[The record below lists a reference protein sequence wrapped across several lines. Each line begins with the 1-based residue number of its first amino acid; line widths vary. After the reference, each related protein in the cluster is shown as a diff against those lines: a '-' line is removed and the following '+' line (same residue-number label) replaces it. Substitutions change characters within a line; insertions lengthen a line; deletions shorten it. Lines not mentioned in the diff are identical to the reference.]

1 MSARLETN
9 FVKTKYINPPIAS
22 LPLIF
27 SNCFNFL
34 NKFFLAIKQNLEVV
48 ENKKV
53 MITSKLEKNLKNLWR
68 YYFKHELNLKPS
80 LFHLKIKPLTFSRI
94 NFAV

>member
-27 SNCFNFL
+27 SNCFSFL
-34 NKFFLAIKQNLEVV
+34 NKLLFAVKQNLNGIK
-48 ENKKV
+48 NKKV
-53 MITSKLEKNLKNLWR
+53 LITSKSKKKLTNL
-68 YYFKHELNLKPS
+68 
-80 LFHLKIKPLTFSRI
+80 
-94 NFAV
+94 

>member
-27 SNCFNFL
+27 SNCFSFIKKL
-34 NKFFLAIKQNLEVV
+34 FCSHTKFNRCRK
-48 ENKKV
+48 
-53 MITSKLEKNLKNLWR
+53 
-68 YYFKHELNLKPS
+68 
-80 LFHLKIKPLTFSRI
+80 
-94 NFAV
+94 

>member
-27 SNCFNFL
+27 SNCFSFL
-34 NKFFLAIKQNLEVV
+34 KKFFAIKQNLNGI

-53 MITSKLEKNLKNLWR
+53 LITSKLKKFIEILFQMRIK
-68 YYFKHELNLKPS
+68 FKAKLLS
-80 LFHLKIKPLTFSRI
+80 SRDKVSRSQQ
-94 NFAV
+94 N

>member
-27 SNCFNFL
+27 SNCFSFL
-34 NKFFLAIKQNLEVV
+34 KRFTAVKQNLKGI

-53 MITSKLEKNLKNLWR
+53 LITSKLKKNYRNIIS
-68 YYFKHELNLKPS
+68 N
-80 LFHLKIKPLTFSRI
+80 T
-94 NFAV
+94 N

>member
-9 FVKTKYINPPIAS
+9 FVKTKYLNPPIAS

-27 SNCFNFL
+27 SNCFSLLNRINFV
-34 NKFFLAIKQNLEVV
+34 IKQNLKGI

-53 MITSKLEKNLKNLWR
+53 LITSKLKKILKNL
-68 YYFKHELNLKPS
+68 
-80 LFHLKIKPLTFSRI
+80 
-94 NFAV
+94 

>member
-34 NKFFLAIKQNLEVV
+34 NRLCFSVKQNLEGK

-53 MITSKLEKNLKNLWR
+53 LFTSKLKKKL
-68 YYFKHELNLKPS
+68 
-80 LFHLKIKPLTFSRI
+80 
-94 NFAV
+94 

>member
-1 MSARLETN
+1 MSVRLETN

-27 SNCFNFL
+27 SNCFSFL
-34 NKFFLAIKQNLEVV
+34 KKNTLAVKQNLKGI

-53 MITSKLEKNLKNLWR
+53 LITSKLKKI
-68 YYFKHELNLKPS
+68 
-80 LFHLKIKPLTFSRI
+80 LKIYRNIIS
-94 NFAV
+94 NAN

>member
-27 SNCFNFL
+27 SNCLSFL
-34 NKFFLAIKQNLEVV
+34 NKLLLRLNQNLKGI
-48 ENKKV
+48 ENKNV
-53 MITSKLEKNLKNLWR
+53 FITSELK
-68 YYFKHELNLKPS
+68 KI
-80 LFHLKIKPLTFSRI
+80 LKIYRNIISKT
-94 NFAV
+94 N

>member
-27 SNCFNFL
+27 SNCLSFL
-34 NKFFLAIKQNLEVV
+34 NKIIFANKQNLKGI

-53 MITSKLEKNLKNLWR
+53 LITSKLKKNYRNII
-68 YYFKHELNLKPS
+68 LN
-80 LFHLKIKPLTFSRI
+80 T
-94 NFAV
+94 N

>member
-27 SNCFNFL
+27 SNCFS
-34 NKFFLAIKQNLEVV
+34 FFKKITLAARQNLKGI

-53 MITSKLEKNLKNLWR
+53 LINSKLEKNFKNL
-68 YYFKHELNLKPS
+68 
-80 LFHLKIKPLTFSRI
+80 
-94 NFAV
+94 

>member
-27 SNCFNFL
+27 SNCLRFL
-34 NKFFLAIKQNLEVV
+34 NKLLLRLNKNLEGVG
-48 ENKKV
+48 NKKV
-53 MITSKLEKNLKNLWR
+53 LNTSKLKNFKKIYRNIIKNT
-68 YYFKHELNLKPS
+68 N
-80 LFHLKIKPLTFSRI
+80 
-94 NFAV
+94 

>member
-27 SNCFNFL
+27 SNCLSFL
-34 NKFFLAIKQNLEVV
+34 NKLLYAIKQNLEVA

-53 MITSKLEKNLKNLWR
+53 LVTSKLKKK
-68 YYFKHELNLKPS
+68 FKK
-80 LFHLKIKPLTFSRI
+80 FKKFI
-94 NFAV
+94 

>member
-27 SNCFNFL
+27 SNCFSFL
-34 NKFFLAIKQNLEVV
+34 NRLLTDKQNLKGI

-53 MITSKLEKNLKNLWR
+53 LINSKLKK
-68 YYFKHELNLKPS
+68 FKEI
-80 LFHLKIKPLTFSRI
+80 LFLTRIKFKAKLLSSQDKVSRSQQ
-94 NFAV
+94 N

>member
-1 MSARLETN
+1 MSPRLEIS

-27 SNCFNFL
+27 SNCFSFL
-34 NKFFLAIKQNLEVV
+34 KKNLAVKQNLRGI

-53 MITSKLEKNLKNLWR
+53 LITSKLKKNYRNIIS
-68 YYFKHELNLKPS
+68 N
-80 LFHLKIKPLTFSRI
+80 T
-94 NFAV
+94 N

>member
-27 SNCFNFL
+27 SNCFSFL
-34 NKFFLAIKQNLEVV
+34 KGLLFAVKQNLMGI

-53 MITSKLEKNLKNLWR
+53 TITSKLKK
-68 YYFKHELNLKPS
+68 YFSQNYRNIIS
-80 LFHLKIKPLTFSRI
+80 NT
-94 NFAV
+94 N

>member
-1 MSARLETN
+1 MSERLETN

-27 SNCFNFL
+27 SNCFKFL
-34 NKFFLAIKQNLEVV
+34 NRFLAIKQNLKGV

-53 MITSKLEKNLKNLWR
+53 LVTSKLKKNFTNL
-68 YYFKHELNLKPS
+68 
-80 LFHLKIKPLTFSRI
+80 
-94 NFAV
+94 

>member
-9 FVKTKYINPPIAS
+9 LVKTKYINPPIAS

-27 SNCFNFL
+27 SNCFSFP
-34 NKFFLAIKQNLEVV
+34 KITLAVKQNLKGI

-53 MITSKLEKNLKNLWR
+53 LITSKLKKN
-68 YYFKHELNLKPS
+68 
-80 LFHLKIKPLTFSRI
+80 
-94 NFAV
+94 

>member
-27 SNCFNFL
+27 SNCFSFL
-34 NKFFLAIKQNLEVV
+34 NKFLFAVKQNLRVI

-53 MITSKLEKNLKNLWR
+53 LVTSKSKKFFEIYRHIISNT
-68 YYFKHELNLKPS
+68 
-80 LFHLKIKPLTFSRI
+80 IQI
-94 NFAV
+94 

>member
-27 SNCFNFL
+27 SNCFSFL
-34 NKFFLAIKQNLEVV
+34 KNNLAVKQNLKGI

-53 MITSKLEKNLKNLWR
+53 LITSK
-68 YYFKHELNLKPS
+68 
-80 LFHLKIKPLTFSRI
+80 
-94 NFAV
+94 

>member
-1 MSARLETN
+1 MSARLETS

-27 SNCFNFL
+27 SNCLSFL
-34 NKFFLAIKQNLEVV
+34 KKILAVKQNLKGI

-53 MITSKLEKNLKNLWR
+53 LINSKLKKNL
-68 YYFKHELNLKPS
+68 
-80 LFHLKIKPLTFSRI
+80 
-94 NFAV
+94 

>member
-27 SNCFNFL
+27 SICLNFL
-34 NKFFLAIKQNLEVV
+34 YKIFFLIKQNLKGV

-53 MITSKLEKNLKNLWR
+53 LVTSKLKKILKNL
-68 YYFKHELNLKPS
+68 
-80 LFHLKIKPLTFSRI
+80 
-94 NFAV
+94 

>member
-1 MSARLETN
+1 MSTRLETN

-27 SNCFNFL
+27 SNCLSFL
-34 NKFFLAIKQNLEVV
+34 NKLLFAVKQNLKGI

-53 MITSKLEKNLKNLWR
+53 LVTSK
-68 YYFKHELNLKPS
+68 
-80 LFHLKIKPLTFSRI
+80 
-94 NFAV
+94 

>member
-9 FVKTKYINPPIAS
+9 FVKTRYINPPIAS

-27 SNCFNFL
+27 SNCFSFL
-34 NKFFLAIKQNLEVV
+34 DKVTFAVKQNLMGM

-53 MITSKLEKNLKNLWR
+53 LITSKLKK
-68 YYFKHELNLKPS
+68 F
-80 LFHLKIKPLTFSRI
+80 FHRFIEIFQ
-94 NFAV
+94 A

>member
-9 FVKTKYINPPIAS
+9 LVKTKYINPPIAS
-22 LPLIF
+22 LPLNF

-34 NKFFLAIKQNLEVV
+34 NNLLCAITQNLKGL

-53 MITSKLEKNLKNLWR
+53 LITSKLK
-68 YYFKHELNLKPS
+68 
-80 LFHLKIKPLTFSRI
+80 KI
-94 NFAV
+94 